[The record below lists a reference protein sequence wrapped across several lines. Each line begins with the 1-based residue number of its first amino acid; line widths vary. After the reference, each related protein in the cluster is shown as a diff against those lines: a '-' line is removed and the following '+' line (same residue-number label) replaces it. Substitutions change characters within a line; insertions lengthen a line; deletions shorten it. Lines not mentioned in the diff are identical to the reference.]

1 MLSRL
6 FRGSPRIDAT
16 EAARRL
22 AAGELVL
29 VDVRETAEW
38 RSGHA
43 HGARHVPLSGLG
55 RHLEELATHGK
66 PVAFVC
72 RSGHRSTAACAAAR
86 RRGIEVVNVRG
97 GMSAW
102 LRAGLPVTRG

>member
-1 MLSRL
+1 MLSL
-6 FRGSPRIDAT
+6 FRRSAVIDAT

-22 AAGELVL
+22 AAGEIVL

-43 HGARHVPLSGLG
+43 HGARHVPLSRLG
-55 RHLEELATHGK
+55 KHLEELAAIGM

-86 RRGIEVVNVRG
+86 RNRIEVVNVRG

>member
-1 MLSRL
+1 MLSL
-6 FRGSPRIDAT
+6 FRRSAAIDAA

-22 AAGELVL
+22 AAGEIVL
-29 VDVRETAEW
+29 VDVREKAEW

-43 HGARHVPLSGLG
+43 RGARHVPLSRLG
-55 RHLEELATHGK
+55 KHLEELAAHGP

-72 RSGHRSTAACAAAR
+72 RSGHRSAAACAAAR
-86 RRGIEVVNVRG
+86 RNGIEVVNVRG

-102 LRAGLPVTRG
+102 LRAGLPVTRD